1 VDIQIQVKG
10 VDELVRNLR
19 DLGVNRIP
27 NYVARSLTMLA
38 ECVQDSMEAETRE
51 HLTVRGTWLRKGTR
65 YGINRIA
72 ATKGNLTATVWTQA
86 GWLIA
91 EEQDDVRRPVGGRQL
106 AVPLASIR
114 PGRLNP
120 EVLSVAKKPRN
131 FPRAFL
137 MQTKSGPMIMQ
148 RQGKG
153 PISSL
158 VPLYALKR
166 QVPIPRRVHLIQAA
180 SKTINEMYQPV
191 MTEMIQSAIQE
202 GKA

>member
-1 VDIQIQVKG
+1 MEITVKVEG
-10 VDELVRNLR
+10 VEKLAQDLREL
-19 DLGVNRIP
+19 GTKRIP

-38 ECVQDSMEAETRE
+38 ERVQDSMEAETRA

-65 YGINRIA
+65 FGINRIA
-72 ATKGNLTATVWTQA
+72 ATKDNLTATVWTQA

-91 EEQDDVRRPVGGRQL
+91 EERDDVRRPVGGRLL
-106 AVPLASIR
+106 AVPLPSIR

-131 FPRAFL
+131 FPGAFL

-153 PISSL
+153 RISSL
-158 VPLYALKR
+158 VPLYALKK
-166 QVPIPRRVHLIQAA
+166 QVPIPRRVHLIQTAG
-180 SKTINEMYQPV
+180 KTINEMYQGV
-191 MTEMIQSAIQE
+191 MGEMVQRAIDE
-202 GKA
+202 STR